1 MIGKKEELYISPIP
15 ISYPLKP
22 VSQKSQFVLSKNLH
36 QRLWTKGISLTLM
49 KFKDLGINFFSYL
62 FHCDLTTF
70 FICYY
75 LSISLKKKKNVHACI
90 LSCVWLCNPI
100 DCSPPGSSVYGIF
113 QARILEWVA
122 ISYSR
127 GLLNPRIETQSL
139 GSPAL
144 AGRFFTTVLPG
155 NHLTKRLYW
164 KEAFSNSPKGIP
176 QLKSGYPTES
186 GEF

>member
-1 MIGKKEELYISPIP
+1 
-15 ISYPLKP
+15 
-22 VSQKSQFVLSKNLH
+22 
-36 QRLWTKGISLTLM
+36 M

-75 LSISLKKKKNVHACI
+75 LSISFSKKKKIVHACI
-90 LSCVWLCNPI
+90 LRCVWLCNPI

-127 GLLNPRIETQSL
+127 ELLNPRIETQSL

-164 KEAFSNSPKGIP
+164 KEAFSKSPKVSPSWSQDTPLRVESSKTPLIKTYLQIP
-176 QLKSGYPTES
+176 NSLRVSKLQSLQGTKQPLL
-186 GEF
+186 F

>member
-1 MIGKKEELYISPIP
+1 
-15 ISYPLKP
+15 
-22 VSQKSQFVLSKNLH
+22 
-36 QRLWTKGISLTLM
+36 M

-62 FHCDLTTF
+62 FHWDLTIF

-75 LSISLKKKKNVHACI
+75 LSISFSKTNKICPCTHTQLC
-90 LSCVWLCNPI
+90 LTLWLCNPI

-139 GSPAL
+139 GSPVL
-144 AGRFFTTVLPG
+144 AGRFFTTALPG
-155 NHLTKRLYW
+155 NHLTKRSYW

-176 QLKSGYPTES
+176 QMKSGYPTEI